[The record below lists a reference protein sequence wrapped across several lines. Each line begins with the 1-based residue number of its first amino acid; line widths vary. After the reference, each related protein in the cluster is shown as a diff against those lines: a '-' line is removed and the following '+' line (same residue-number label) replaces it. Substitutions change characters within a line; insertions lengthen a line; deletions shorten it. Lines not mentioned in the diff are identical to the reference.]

1 MTAVTT
7 IAGGLGPYV
16 NTHVILGQSGAGVS
30 LTGTASETVL
40 ATVAVPAGYMGLNG
54 VIRIRTLW
62 TFTNNAN
69 NKTRRIRF
77 GLSGAGTGGSVIL
90 GFASA
95 SQASHQHFNQI
106 QNRNATNSQV
116 AATSGASTGGWAEST
131 SGVNTTT
138 IDTTQACELAITGQL
153 ANSSDTMILESYFVE
168 LFRS

>member
-30 LTGTASETVL
+30 HTGNTNETIL
-40 ATVAVPAGYMGLNG
+40 ATVVVPAGLMGLNG

-62 TFTNNAN
+62 TLTNNAN

-77 GLSGAGTGGSVIL
+77 GASGAGTGGSVIL

-95 SQASHQHFNQI
+95 STASSPHFTQI
-106 QNRNATNSQV
+106 QNRNSASSQV
-116 AATSGASTGGWAEST
+116 GMTTGAGSGGWAESA
-131 SGVNTTT
+131 SGVVTTS
-138 IDTTQACELAITGQL
+138 IDTSAVCELAITGQL
-153 ANSSDTMILESYFVE
+153 ATGTDTITLESYFVE